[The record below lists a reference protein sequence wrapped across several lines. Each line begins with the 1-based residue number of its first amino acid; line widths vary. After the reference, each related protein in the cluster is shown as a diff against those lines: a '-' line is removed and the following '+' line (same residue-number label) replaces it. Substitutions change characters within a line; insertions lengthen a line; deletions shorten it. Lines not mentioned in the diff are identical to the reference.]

1 MHRLRDIIDPYW
13 EAYKASDE
21 RKLFLLPR
29 HHLAVHCINA
39 CRTWIMGGVALVC
52 EDCGEVHYHFHS
64 CGHRFCPTCGVY
76 ATNKWAKNVL
86 SQLPNIKHYHIVFT
100 LPYKLRYLSQQN
112 GDILHNLLFTI
123 AYKVLQEW
131 FEARGLKCGVIA
143 VLHTA
148 GSDLKYHPHVHLIVS
163 AGGQDLETKQIMELE
178 GDYLTSHKYLAN
190 KFRFYFNQALIQ
202 LYDKGELKVKGEYEF
217 RPYFMSFIK
226 SLNDKAWIVGIEKP
240 LKDATDIVRYVARY
254 TRRACISEY
263 RIQSIDNG
271 KIVFTFNDYKNT
283 PKGQYPPV
291 QGLCTLTYVQFFDR
305 LLQHVPTPGFQAV
318 RRYGLYTGQ
327 NLKTIPQQYKLPQ
340 NAIQTLE
347 TQDEQQIIDDPAEWT
362 MDYDTCPHCGTKRI
376 VFQIFNP
383 KRLLNKPD
391 NRIVLNKT
399 KQYQD
404 SS

>member
-1 MHRLRDIIDPYW
+1 VHRLRDIVARYW
-13 EAYKASDE
+13 EDYKSSPD
-21 RKLFLLPR
+21 RKLSLKSL
-29 HHLAVHCINA
+29 HHLAIHCINA
-39 CRTWIMGGVALVC
+39 CRTAVMGGVALVC

-64 CGHRFCPTCGVY
+64 CGHRFCPTCGVL
-76 ATNKWAKNVL
+76 ATNKWAKQVL

-112 GDILHNLLFTI
+112 GDILHNLIFRI
-123 AYKVLQEW
+123 AYKVLEEW
-131 FEARGLKCGVIA
+131 FAARGLKCGVIA

-148 GSDLKYHPHVHLIVS
+148 GSDLKYHPHGHFIVS
-163 AGGQDLETKQIMELE
+163 AGGQDLETKQIIELE

-190 KFRFYFNQALIQ
+190 KFRFYFNQALIGM
-202 LYDKGELKVKGEYEF
+202 YDKGELKVKGEYEH
-217 RPYFMSFIK
+217 RPYFLNFIK
-226 SLNDKAWIVGIEKP
+226 SLNEKAWIVGIEKP

-271 KIVFTFNDYKNT
+271 KISFSFNDYKNT

-291 QGLCTLTYVQFFDR
+291 QGQCTLTYVQFFDR

-327 NLKTIPQQYKLPQ
+327 NLKTIPPAYKIPE
-340 NAIQTLE
+340 NAIQTLD
-347 TQDEQQIIDDPAEWT
+347 TQEDEDLIDDPSEWT
-362 MDYDTCPHCGTKRI
+362 LDYDICPHCQTKRI
-376 VFQIFNP
+376 VLEVFTP
-383 KRLLNKPD
+383 KRLVNKVD
-391 NRIVLNKT
+391 NWIVVNKT
-399 KQYQD
+399 KQYEN